1 MEPQERRTMTSQALK
16 IQYRLIADLSPF
28 QNNARTHSKR
38 QIKQIANSIERF
50 GFTNPVLVADD
61 GGIIAGHGRVRA
73 AELLGMTEV
82 PTLKLSH
89 LDEAERRAYILADN
103 KLALN
108 AGWDDEILA
117 IELQGLINLNFD
129 LSVTGFELAEI
140 DLALCFTGEET
151 AEDNADVLPVV
162 SDKTPITQMGDLWV
176 LGNHRL
182 LCGDARQKSD
192 IDRLVGSRE
201 VDMVFTDPPYNVE
214 IDGNVCGKGQVK
226 HKEFAFASGEM
237 SADEFTQFLTTTLTN
252 AASVCKDGAIAF
264 ICMDWRHMREL
275 MDAGDVAFD
284 ELKNLC
290 VWNKTNG
297 GMGSFY
303 RSKHELI
310 FVYKKGSNPHTNS
323 FGLGDTGRYRT
334 NVWDYA
340 GISSMSA
347 TRGDELEMHPTVK
360 PVAMIEDAIKDC
372 SRRRETILDIFG
384 GSGSTLIAAER
395 TGRFALTLE
404 YEPVYCDTII
414 RRWQQLTGQK
424 VILVKSGQA
433 FDDLEADDDLRVV
446 HNAGNQIA
454 SVDQE
459 RLTNIEACAGG
470 SR

>member
-1 MEPQERRTMTSQALK
+1 MTSQELK
-16 IQYRLIADLSPF
+16 IQYKPIADLTPY
-28 QNNARTHSKR
+28 QNNARTHSRR
-38 QIKQIANSIERF
+38 QVKQIAKSIERF
-50 GFTNPVLVADD
+50 GFTNPILISDN

-73 AELLGMTEV
+73 AQLLGMSKV
-82 PTLKLSH
+82 PVVKLSH
-89 LDEAERRAYILADN
+89 LSEAERQAYVLADN

-108 AGWDDEILA
+108 AGWDEDILA
-117 IELQGLINLNFD
+117 IELQGLIDLDFD
-129 LSVTGFELAEI
+129 MEVTGFELAEI
-140 DLALCFTGEET
+140 DLALSLASDDQTQN
-151 AEDNADVLPVV
+151 DADTIPVMFR
-162 SDKTPITQMGDLWV
+162 DKPITQIGDVWI
-176 LGNHRL
+176 LGQHKL
-182 LCGDARQKSD
+182 LCGDAQQKSN
-192 IDRLVGSRE
+192 IDKLVDADQ

-237 SADEFTQFLTTTLTN
+237 STDEFSQFLSQTLSN

-275 MDAGDVAFD
+275 MDAGDFAFD
-284 ELKNLC
+284 ALKNLC

-310 FVYKKGSNPHTNS
+310 FVYKKGSAAHTNS

-372 SRRRETILDIFG
+372 SRRRELILDIFG

-395 TGRFALTLE
+395 TGRRARLIE
-404 YEPVYCDTII
+404 YEPQYCDTII
-414 RRWQQLTGQK
+414 ERWQRLTGEQA
-424 VILVKSGQA
+424 ILERNGYL
-433 FDDLEADDDLRVV
+433 FDNLRAANSDNGCVPNNSHPLNLTGDNSAPGSEAAYD
-446 HNAGNQIA
+446 
-454 SVDQE
+454 
-459 RLTNIEACAGG
+459 
-470 SR
+470 

>member
-1 MEPQERRTMTSQALK
+1 MTSQALK
-16 IQYRLIADLSPF
+16 IQYQPIAELTPY
-28 QNNARTHSKR
+28 QNNARTHSRR
-38 QIKQIANSIERF
+38 QVKQIAKSIERF
-50 GFTNPVLVADD
+50 GFTNPILISDD

-73 AELLGMTEV
+73 AQLLGMSKV
-82 PTLKLSH
+82 PVVKLSH
-89 LDEAERRAYILADN
+89 LSETERQAYVLADN

-108 AGWDDEILA
+108 AGWDEDILA
-117 IELQGLINLNFD
+117 IELQGLIDLDFD
-129 LSVTGFELAEI
+129 MEVTGFELAEI
-140 DLALCFTGEET
+140 DLALSL
-151 AEDNADVLPVV
+151 ASDDQDQNDADIMPVMV
-162 SDKTPITQMGDLWV
+162 RGKPITQIGDVWI
-176 LGNHRL
+176 LGQHRL
-182 LCGDARQKSD
+182 LCGDARQKSN
-192 IDRLVGSRE
+192 IDQLVGADQI
-201 VDMVFTDPPYNVE
+201 DMVFTDPPYNVE

-237 SADEFTQFLTTTLTN
+237 STDEFTQFLRQTLSN

-275 MDAGDVAFD
+275 MDAGDFAFD

-310 FVYKKGSNPHTNS
+310 FVYKKGSATHTNS

-372 SRRRETILDIFG
+372 SRRRELILDIFG

-395 TGRFALTLE
+395 TGRRSRLIE
-404 YEPVYCDTII
+404 YEPQYCDTII
-414 RRWQQLTGQK
+414 ERWQRLTGEQA
-424 VILVKSGQA
+424 ILERNGCL
-433 FDDLEADDDLRVV
+433 FDDLRAANSDNGCVPDTPHLSDLTSRSCAPGSEAAYD
-446 HNAGNQIA
+446 
-454 SVDQE
+454 
-459 RLTNIEACAGG
+459 
-470 SR
+470 

>member
-1 MEPQERRTMTSQALK
+1 MTSQTLK
-16 IQYRLIADLSPF
+16 IQYQPIEELTPY

-38 QIKQIANSIERF
+38 QVKQIAKSIERF
-50 GFTNPVLVADD
+50 GFTNPILISDE

-73 AELLGMTEV
+73 AQLLGMSKV
-82 PTLKLSH
+82 PVVKLSH
-89 LDEAERRAYILADN
+89 LSDAERQAYVLADN

-108 AGWDDEILA
+108 AGWDEDILA
-117 IELQGLINLNFD
+117 IELQGLIDLDFD
-129 LSVTGFELAEI
+129 MEVTGFELAEI
-140 DLALCFTGEET
+140 DLVLSLAS
-151 AEDNADVLPVV
+151 DDQDQNDADTIPVLDR
-162 SDKTPITQMGDLWV
+162 DKPITQISDVWI
-176 LGNHRL
+176 LGQHRL
-182 LCGDARQKSD
+182 FCGDAQQKCN
-192 IDRLVGSRE
+192 IDQLVGTDQ

-214 IDGNVCGKGQVK
+214 IDGNVCDKGQVK

-237 SADEFTQFLTTTLTN
+237 STDEFTQFLSQTLSN

-275 MDAGDVAFD
+275 MDAGDFAFD

-310 FVYKKGSNPHTNS
+310 FVYKKGSATHTNS

-360 PVAMIEDAIKDC
+360 PVEMIEDAIKDC
-372 SRRRETILDIFG
+372 SRRRELILDIFG

-395 TGRFALTLE
+395 TGRRARLVE
-404 YEPVYCDTII
+404 YEPKYCDTII
-414 RRWQQLTGQK
+414 ERWQRLTGEQA
-424 VILVKSGQA
+424 ILERNGSL
-433 FDDLEADDDLRVV
+433 FDDLEAAGSENGYIPITSQLSDLT
-446 HNAGNQIA
+446 
-454 SVDQE
+454 
-459 RLTNIEACAGG
+459 TNSSAPGSEAAHD
-470 SR
+470 